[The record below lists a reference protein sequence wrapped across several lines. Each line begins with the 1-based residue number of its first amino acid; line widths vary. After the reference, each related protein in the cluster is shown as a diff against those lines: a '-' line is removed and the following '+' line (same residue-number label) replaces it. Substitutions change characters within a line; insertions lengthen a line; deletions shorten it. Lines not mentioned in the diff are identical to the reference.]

1 MDFLEGIRY
10 STDPVL
16 PNAMDREIARRLES
30 GAVAGGVEDAELLRT
45 YAFRMA
51 TLAVRESSEKVLR
64 IALRALVVA
73 GSGADIREVEPIVL
87 ALYTAARRLPLSP
100 RRLFREFAAQ
110 ASPSLAG
117 LLRRYSTW
125 GWTKSLSSMM
135 LREVGSGPTYS
146 IEVAHRPAVPRPV

>member
-1 MDFLEGIRY
+1 MKGMDLLEGIRY
-10 STDPVL
+10 STDPIL
-16 PNAMDREIARRLES
+16 PNAIDRDIARRIES
-30 GAVAGGVEDAELLRT
+30 GDVAGGAEDADLLRT

-51 TLAVRESSEKVLR
+51 TLAVRESSENVLR
-64 IALRALVVA
+64 TALRALLLA
-73 GSGADIREVEPIVL
+73 SGGADIRDVEPIVL
-87 ALYTAARRLPLSP
+87 ALYTAARRLTLSP

-135 LREVGSGPTYS
+135 LREVGSGSTYS
-146 IEVAHRPAVPRPV
+146 IEVAHRRS